1 MEPVGVGRR
10 AVATIIDSIL
20 FILFGFVLAFASGGG
35 DAGTLVNILFIV
47 VGFGYYIVL
56 EKVMGATL
64 GKKMMG
70 LRVVTKEGEP
80 IGWMASVIRNVLRF
94 IDGIG
99 MYLIGAIVIWVSKDK
114 QRIGDMAAATIVV
127 RAES

>member
-35 DAGTLVNILFIV
+35 DPGTLVNLLFIV

-99 MYLIGAIVIWVSKDK
+99 MYLLGAIVIWVSKDK
-114 QRIGDMAAATIVV
+114 QRIGDMAASTIVV